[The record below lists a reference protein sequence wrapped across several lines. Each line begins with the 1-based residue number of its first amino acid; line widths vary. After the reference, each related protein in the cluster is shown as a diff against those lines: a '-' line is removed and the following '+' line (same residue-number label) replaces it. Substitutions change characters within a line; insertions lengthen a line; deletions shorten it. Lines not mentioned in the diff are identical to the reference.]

1 MVITGGID
9 KAYLQINV
17 DEKDRDLLRFLRLK
31 NLLNKHEVE
40 LCKYQFNRAIFG
52 ANCSQFLLN
61 PTIENILANIEFQ
74 TLNLLKRY
82 EINFK
87 FTISIPV
94 LIL

>member
-1 MVITGGID
+1 MAITGGIE

-31 NLLNKHEVE
+31 NLLNKLQVE

-61 PTIENILANIEFQ
+61 PTTENILANTQFQ

-87 FTISIPV
+87 LTISIPV
-94 LIL
+94 FIL